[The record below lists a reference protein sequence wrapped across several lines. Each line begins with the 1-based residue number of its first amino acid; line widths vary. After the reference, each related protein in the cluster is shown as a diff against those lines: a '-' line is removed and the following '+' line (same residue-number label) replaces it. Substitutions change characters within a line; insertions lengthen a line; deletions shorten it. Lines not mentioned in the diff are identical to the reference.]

1 MASTALAAMFSG
13 RSPYF
18 YNTISCFR
26 VYHQP
31 VASYF
36 KCLDYLLII
45 FIYLKN
51 FPFIL
56 SFSTSMSRYSSCHF
70 HDFAYAERTSKDDIL
85 VKAFFPVRS
94 SGAVPFHVHS
104 SFRSCQSRCGR
115 KGKTLA
121 FTQPIVVGAELFVL
135 QVQRTVALTV
145 TFFAD
150 LPDSEFKNVHDRSR
164 RVAYL
169 GIHCSIVRTYKS
181 PFIHSKCDLQ
191 MSARRWDMFE
201 VDVRSIVLPSTSG
214 FLRWADATRHTR
226 RQM

>member
-1 MASTALAAMFSG
+1 MASTALAAMSSG

-36 KCLDYLLII
+36 KCLDYILI

-56 SFSTSMSRYSSCHF
+56 SFSTSMSRYSSCRF

-85 VKAFFPVRS
+85 IKAFFSVRS
-94 SGAVPFHVHS
+94 SCAVPFHVHS

-145 TFFAD
+145 TFFRRFSIICLTRNSRMFMIGLGELLTWESTAR
-150 LPDSEFKNVHDRSR
+150 LYVHISRLSSIQNVTCR
-164 RVAYL
+164 
-169 GIHCSIVRTYKS
+169 
-181 PFIHSKCDLQ
+181 
-191 MSARRWDMFE
+191 
-201 VDVRSIVLPSTSG
+201 
-214 FLRWADATRHTR
+214 
-226 RQM
+226 